1 MVDPERRDGD
11 PRALLVGVE
20 GQHVWD
26 QPTERFRR
34 HRVMQKKQVV
44 PALRHDPRRH
54 GRGPGAMRGG
64 KQNGIGAHPLRPALF
79 LSGAAIGG
87 GWGGVCRH
95 GLAVNHRAIRIF
107 LRFPH
112 VPGCPRIPY
121 RISFTAMSSSSKPND
136 STEAPARHGPSTDV
150 YAVHGAD
157 PEVLAYGMAKYSRS
171 ALSMRESLAEL
182 NEQKAEKF
190 LNTFYFQ
197 YGH

>member
-64 KQNGIGAHPLRPALF
+64 KENGVGAHPTA
-79 LSGAAIGG
+79 SGS
-87 GWGGVCRH
+87 
-95 GLAVNHRAIRIF
+95 L
-107 LRFPH
+107 
-112 VPGCPRIPY
+112 
-121 RISFTAMSSSSKPND
+121 
-136 STEAPARHGPSTDV
+136 PARRGCRLWTKE
-150 YAVHGAD
+150 YASEWLRLAD
-157 PEVLAYGMAKYSRS
+157 
-171 ALSMRESLAEL
+171 
-182 NEQKAEKF
+182 
-190 LNTFYFQ
+190 
-197 YGH
+197 